1 MSLGM
6 VGRKVGMTR
15 VFTEVG
21 DSVPVTVLDLS
32 ENQIAAIKL
41 ADKDGYKAIQVAFG
55 ERSIKKLTRSLAG
68 QYKKIGIDSGEI
80 LKEFRVGSENIEERS
95 VGDKMSVDMF
105 TVGQLVDVSGKS
117 KGRGFSGVI
126 RKHNF
131 SSNRASHGN
140 SLGHNKPGST
150 GNAQDPGRVFP
161 GKKMAGQYGGSKRTM
176 QNLEVVRVD
185 SERNLLMVKGAVAG
199 SEGGI
204 VFVKPAVK
212 KSGVTGNGD

>member
-21 DSVPVTVLDLS
+21 DSIPVTVLDVS
-32 ENQIAAIKL
+32 DNKVAAIKL
-41 ADKDGYKAIQVAFG
+41 VDNDGYMAVQVAFG
-55 ERSIKKLTRSLAG
+55 TKRPNKLTKALTG
-68 QYKKIGIDSGEI
+68 QLKKIGIDSAEL
-80 LKEFRVGSENIEERS
+80 LKEFRVDSDEL
-95 VGDKMSVDMF
+95 GDLSIGDTIAVDMF
-105 TVGQLVDVSGKS
+105 SVGQLVDVSGKS

-161 GKKMAGQYGGSKRTM
+161 GKKMAGQYGGNARTM
-176 QNLEVVRVD
+176 QNLEVIRVD
-185 SERNLLMVKGAVAG
+185 LDRNLLMVKGAVAG
-199 SEGGI
+199 SEGGL
-204 VFVKPAVK
+204 VFVQPAVK
-212 KSGVTGNGD
+212 ISGVKKGGD

>member
-15 VFTEVG
+15 VFTEIG
-21 DSVPVTVLDLS
+21 DSTPVTVLDVS
-32 ENQIAAIKL
+32 DNKVSAIKSV
-41 ADKDGYKAIQVAFG
+41 DKDGYMAVQVAFG
-55 ERSIKKLTRSLAG
+55 TKRPNKLTKALAG
-68 QYKKIGIDSGEI
+68 QFKKIGMESAQL
-80 LKEFRVGSENIEERS
+80 LKEFRVDSEEL
-95 VGDKMSVDMF
+95 GDLSIGDIIGPDIF
-105 TVGQLVDVSGKS
+105 SVGQLVDVSGKS

-161 GKKMAGQYGGSKRTM
+161 GKKMAGQYGGNARTM
-176 QNLEVVRVD
+176 QNLEVIRVD
-185 SERNLLMVKGAVAG
+185 LDRNLLMVKGAVAG
-199 SEGGI
+199 SDGGL
-204 VFVKPAVK
+204 VFVQPAVK
-212 KSGVTGNGD
+212 NSEVEKGGD

>member
-15 VFTEVG
+15 VFTEIG
-21 DSVPVTVLDLS
+21 DSTPVTVLDVS
-32 ENQIAAIKL
+32 DNKVSAIKSV
-41 ADKDGYKAIQVAFG
+41 DKDGYMAVQVAFG
-55 ERSIKKLTRSLAG
+55 TKRPNKLTKALAG
-68 QYKKIGIDSGEI
+68 QFKKIGMESAQL
-80 LKEFRVGSENIEERS
+80 LKEFRVDSEEL
-95 VGDKMSVDMF
+95 GDLSIGDIIGPDIF
-105 TVGQLVDVSGKS
+105 SVGQLVDVSGKS

-161 GKKMAGQYGGSKRTM
+161 GKKMAGQYGGNARTM
-176 QNLEVVRVD
+176 QNLEVIRVD
-185 SERNLLMVKGAVAG
+185 LDRNLLMVKGAVAG
-199 SEGGI
+199 SDGGL
-204 VFVKPAVK
+204 VFVQPAVK
-212 KSGVTGNGD
+212 NSGVEKGGD